1 MVLLCSASRSSCDKI
16 PTLTRVSSI
25 GSLREPW
32 ARKSAFAFV
41 LVPTIIIGTIYSNV
55 AAKFA
60 FMRILKGSRHAHSHT
75 VIGWGTWLGI
85 VSGIWIIGFIL
96 GK

>member
-1 MVLLCSASRSSCDKI
+1 MTFPAVARGQSGSHYR
-16 PTLTRVSSI
+16 SI

-60 FMRILKGSRHAHSHT
+60 FLRILKGSRHVHSHT
-75 VIGWGTWLGI
+75 VVGWGTWLAI
-85 VSGIWIIGFIL
+85 VGGIWIIGFIL